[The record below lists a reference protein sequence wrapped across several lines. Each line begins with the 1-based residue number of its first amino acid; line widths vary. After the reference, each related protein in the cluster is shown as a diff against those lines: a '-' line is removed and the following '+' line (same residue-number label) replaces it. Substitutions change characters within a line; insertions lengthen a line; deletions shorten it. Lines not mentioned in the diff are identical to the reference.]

1 MKRNKDIVS
10 VYADGERQEM
20 SLDDAIRDVVVSA
33 FHPRRC
39 LGCGIPLEYY
49 DEANGVEGWHRVIT
63 SSRDYLR
70 CGECANAF
78 RIAET
83 EEWA

>member
-39 LGCGIPLEYY
+39 MGCGIPLEYY
-49 DEANGVEGWHRVIT
+49 GEANGIEGWHRVII
-63 SSRDYLR
+63 SSRDYMR
-70 CGECANAF
+70 CEECDNYF
-78 RIAET
+78 RIAGNE
-83 EEWA
+83 